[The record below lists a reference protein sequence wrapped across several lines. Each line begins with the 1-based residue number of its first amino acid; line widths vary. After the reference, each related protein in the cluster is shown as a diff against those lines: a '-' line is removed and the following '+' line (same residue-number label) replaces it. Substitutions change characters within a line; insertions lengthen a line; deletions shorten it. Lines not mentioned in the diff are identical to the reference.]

1 MGSLV
6 VGQLWPLILERAS
19 LEPHQRHITSVYIDE
34 VQDYLALPGDLSD
47 ALAQAR
53 SLGVAFHLA
62 HQFRTQ
68 LPARLKAAIDANAR
82 NKIIFGLSASDA
94 SDIAKQAPGLEP
106 HDFQLLPRFSTYVRA
121 MYQGQEQPWTLA
133 KTMPLPPVIGNAA
146 ELRAA
151 SSQRYGQDAHVVEAM
166 LLQRLGLHP
175 ALDASPSA
183 IASAATVIGRR
194 PKSGGSR

>member
-1 MGSLV
+1 M
-6 VGQLWPLILERAS
+6 
-19 LEPHQRHITSVYIDE
+19 
-34 VQDYLALPGDLSD
+34 
-47 ALAQAR
+47 
-53 SLGVAFHLA
+53 AFHLA
-62 HQFRTQ
+62 HQFRAQ

-94 SDIAKQAPGLEP
+94 SDIAKQAPGLES

-175 ALDASPSA
+175 ALDASPPT
-183 IASAATVIGRR
+183 IANAATVIGRR